1 MGGYM
6 RDFSY
11 LETISIEI
19 GSDCNLKK
27 IHTVCPANVMSRSD
41 KDILSVEEVCKV
53 MDEAVDNGFKG
64 LFAFHFY
71 NEPLIYIE
79 RISDVMQRRPQYK
92 YLLWSNGILVNKV
105 NEEGFD
111 FNLFEKI
118 VFTCY
123 DKKYNEIL
131 LSLKETH
138 RETQIFQPEMDDRLN
153 IYTAEEM
160 KQLSCKK
167 MKVELPIDCE
177 GNVYICTFDY
187 KKEFLL
193 GNIRE
198 QSLLSIINSQQY
210 IQYFDA
216 HSKLLMSDNACELC
230 RKCRRVYRNK
240 T

>member
-1 MGGYM
+1 M

-11 LETISIEI
+11 LKTISIEI
-19 GSDCNLKK
+19 GSNCNLKSV
-27 IHTVCPANVMSRSD
+27 HTVCPANVMKRSD
-41 KDILSVEEVCKV
+41 KDILSVEEVCEV
-53 MDEAVDNGFKG
+53 MDEAVGNGFKG

-71 NEPLIYIE
+71 NEPLLYID

-105 NEEGFD
+105 KEKCFN
-111 FNLFEKI
+111 FNLFDKI

-123 DKKYNEIL
+123 DETYNETL
-131 LSLKETH
+131 LSLKEMH
-138 RETQIFQPEMDDRLN
+138 KDTQIFQPEMDDRLN

-160 KQLSCKK
+160 KQLSCRK
-167 MKVELPIDCE
+167 MSVELPIDCE

-193 GNIRE
+193 GNIKE
-198 QSLLSIINSQQY
+198 QSLLSIINSERY

-216 HSKLLMSDNACELC
+216 HNRLLMSDTACELC
-230 RKCRRVYRNK
+230 RKCRRVYRDQM
-240 T
+240 

>member
-1 MGGYM
+1 M

-19 GSDCNLKK
+19 GSDCNLKSV
-27 IHTVCPANVMSRSD
+27 HTVCPANVMKRSD

-53 MDEAVDNGFKG
+53 MDEAVENGFKG

-71 NEPLIYIE
+71 NEPLMYID
-79 RISDVMQRRPQYK
+79 RISDVIQRRSQYK
-92 YLLWSNGILVNKV
+92 YLLWSNGVFVNKV
-105 NEEGFD
+105 KERGFD
-111 FNLFEKI
+111 FNLFNKI

-123 DKKYNEIL
+123 DERYIEIL
-131 LSLKETH
+131 HSLKETH
-138 RETQIFQPEMDDRLN
+138 KDTQIVQPDMDNRLN
-153 IYTAEEM
+153 IYTAEEI

-167 MKVELPIDCE
+167 MRVELPVDCE

-193 GNIRE
+193 GNVRE
-198 QSLLSIINSQQY
+198 QSLLSIINSEQY

-216 HSKLLMSDNACELC
+216 HNKLLMSDTACELC